1 MAKIA
6 LCIITSR
13 PRQDGTFAIRFKIT
27 NGASVTYIATQY
39 SVEKRQWNGGQVVR
53 HPQAAM
59 INAKLSH
66 MWKIQSGLTPCASLD

>member
-66 MWKIQSGLTPCASLD
+66 GKSRAD